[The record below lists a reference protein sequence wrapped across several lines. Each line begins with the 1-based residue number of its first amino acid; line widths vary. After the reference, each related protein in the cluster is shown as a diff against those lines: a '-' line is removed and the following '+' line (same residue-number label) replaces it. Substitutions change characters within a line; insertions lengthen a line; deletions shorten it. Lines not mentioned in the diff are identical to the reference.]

1 MRIVFDE
8 VLGSVATPTEQE
20 EKQQQKAGTA
30 TAAAPQ
36 RPKELARELRVMA
49 ERKAR
54 LHAC

>member
-8 VLGSVATPTEQE
+8 VLGTVAGPTQQE
-20 EKQQQKAGTA
+20 EKAQRQGAPAVTAPPNPKALG
-30 TAAAPQ
+30 
-36 RPKELARELRVMA
+36 RELRLIA

>member
-8 VLGSVATPTEQE
+8 VLGSVATPTDEE
-20 EKQQQKAGTA
+20 EKAKAKTGGM
-30 TAAAPQ
+30 TAAPPQ
-36 RPKELARELRVMA
+36 QPRKLSRELRVMA

>member
-8 VLGSVATPTEQE
+8 VLGNVAAPTEQE
-20 EKQQQKAGTA
+20 EKMQKGGVPTG
-30 TAAAPQ
+30 APPHK
-36 RPKELARELRVMA
+36 PKELSRELRVMA

>member
-8 VLGSVATPTEQE
+8 VLGTV
-20 EKQQQKAGTA
+20 
-30 TAAAPQ
+30 AAPTDEEDKARRQ
-36 RPKELARELRVMA
+36 GAPAPAAPFSPRMVARELRLMA